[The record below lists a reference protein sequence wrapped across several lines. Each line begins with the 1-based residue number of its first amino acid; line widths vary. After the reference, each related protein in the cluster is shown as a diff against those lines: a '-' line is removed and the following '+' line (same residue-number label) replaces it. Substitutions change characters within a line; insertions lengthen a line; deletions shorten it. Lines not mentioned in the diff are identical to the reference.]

1 MDGCKPLGGGQS
13 ATQTKLFIEVG
24 RSGRLTRGNTGL
36 TTLGFTAQNYMMM
49 HCFSNVHS
57 I

>member
-1 MDGCKPLGGGQS
+1 VDGCKPLGGGQS